1 MHIAP
6 LLFDLGKPKPTTRQI
21 ADLVRA
27 GGAEAL
33 TEAIR
38 RADAAKYQEVCCRS
52 ALNRVKGMPFEW
64 TLNPYR
70 GCTHG
75 CHYCYA
81 RRYQTQFGLGADD
94 EFASIIFVKT
104 NFVDVLRSE
113 LDKPSWT
120 REYVAFGT
128 ATDCY
133 QPIEG
138 HYQLTRRSLEALSVH
153 RNPVGVI
160 TKGPMIVR
168 DKDVLSDLTRRTDC
182 SVYISVP
189 TVDEDAWRQLE
200 PGTAHPMQRL
210 RAVRELIDA
219 GIRAGVLMNPIV
231 PGISSKPALLERTV
245 KAIADH
251 GARFVGCNV
260 MFLEGGT
267 RDHFMR
273 WLAQEY
279 PQLVDG
285 YTHLYARKYAPSDY
299 RKEVSSVIGMLKAK
313 YGLRSRPESDADS
326 GRPEKEKAGDS
337 PALPLTPNP

>member
-1 MHIAP
+1 
-6 LLFDLGKPKPTTRQI
+6 
-21 ADLVRA
+21 
-27 GGAEAL
+27 
-33 TEAIR
+33 
-38 RADAAKYQEVCCRS
+38 
-52 ALNRVKGMPFEW
+52 
-64 TLNPYR
+64 
-70 GCTHG
+70 
-75 CHYCYA
+75 
-81 RRYQTQFGLGADD
+81 
-94 EFASIIFVKT
+94 
-104 NFVDVLRSE
+104 
-113 LDKPSWT
+113 
-120 REYVAFGT
+120 
-128 ATDCY
+128 
-133 QPIEG
+133 
-138 HYQLTRRSLEALSVH
+138 
-153 RNPVGVI
+153 
-160 TKGPMIVR
+160 MIVR

-210 RAVRELIDA
+210 RAVRELVDA

-285 YTHLYARKYAPSDY
+285 YTHLYARKYATSNY

-313 YGLRSRPESDADS
+313 YGLRSRTESDADS
-326 GRPEKEKAGDS
+326 GRPEKEKAGET
-337 PALPLTPNP
+337 PALPLPLTRDP